1 MGESGSGQTARIAF
15 CRIGF
20 AGNGGNPM
28 NIVII
33 GIGSNMNADFNILQ
47 MLDILKSNVEVLK
60 VSTMLIT
67 KPIGIVDQP
76 DYTNGAVK
84 IATDLNMEELTI
96 LLKSIEDQ
104 MGRDRSTPKF
114 GPRNIDLDI
123 AVWNG
128 KIVDEDY
135 YTRDFLQKSVGELL

>member
-1 MGESGSGQTARIAF
+1 
-15 CRIGF
+15 
-20 AGNGGNPM
+20 M

-33 GIGSNMNADFNILQ
+33 GIGSNLKADFNIPK
-47 MLDILKSNVEVLK
+47 MLDILNSNVDVLK

-84 IATDLNMEELTI
+84 IATDLNMEELTK

-128 KIVDEDY
+128 EIVDEDY